1 MPSAPAAT
9 AAGGSGDGHAGPRR
23 CSVPGVHWGAGT
35 LSPGR
40 FRVVPVLVVLTLV
53 AAAGAAAGSTPR
65 RMMTAPARFLF
76 PGTFGD
82 VQPAAAKAPASTVPP
97 CQPSASLHQLAA
109 EVLVVGL
116 PNVTD
121 SSSPLVDE
129 VLQLGV
135 GGVYLSGDN
144 VDTRVQAT
152 SLIADLKQRSPH
164 PLIVSTDEEP
174 GRVTSFGQIIGYT
187 PSARRLAK
195 EQTAADVRQLART
208 QATGLASMGVT
219 LDLAPVADLDGGP
232 ADGTIGDRSFST
244 DPAVASQ
251 YSYAYALGLA
261 DKGVGAVAKHFPG
274 RAQAQGD
281 DHLGKITSSET
292 LDQLTGSDLKPFAD
306 LIHDGIP
313 VVMVSNVDYLGL
325 DATEPASMSPRAYQL
340 LRQMGFQGVAIT
352 DSVGMG
358 AVNQRWDWSEA
369 AVKAIESGADGVLTT
384 DGTFAK
390 DMVHGLVV
398 AVQKGEL
405 SQDRLEQAAGR
416 MMALAGGDPLAFACQ
431 SVALPKLQPQ
441 P

>member
-1 MPSAPAAT
+1 VVALLAA
-9 AAGGSGDGHAGPRR
+9 
-23 CSVPGVHWGAGT
+23 
-35 LSPGR
+35 
-40 FRVVPVLVVLTLV
+40 LTLM
-53 AAAGAAAGSTPR
+53 AAAGAATGSTPTR
-65 RMMTAPARFLF
+65 VVSAPVRFFFPGVFDDVQTAAAPA
-76 PGTFGD
+76 PTT
-82 VQPAAAKAPASTVPP
+82 TVPP
-97 CQPSASLHQLAA
+97 CQPSASLHERAA

-116 PNVTD
+116 PNVTEPT
-121 SSSPLVDE
+121 SPLVNE

-135 GGVYLSGDN
+135 GGVYISGAN
-144 VDTRVQAT
+144 VDTRAQAT
-152 SLIADLKQRSPH
+152 RLISDLKQRSPH

-174 GRVTSFGQIIGYT
+174 GRVTSFGQVIGYT
-187 PSARRLAK
+187 SSARRLASQ
-195 EQTAADVRQLART
+195 QTPAYVRQLAQT

-232 ADGTIGDRSFST
+232 SDGTIGDRSFST
-244 DPAVASQ
+244 DPAVAAQFS
-251 YSYAYALGLA
+251 YSYALGLA
-261 DKGVGAVAKHFPG
+261 DKGVAAVAKHFPG

-292 LDQLTGSDLKPFAD
+292 LDQLTATDLKPFAD
-306 LIHDGIP
+306 LIHQGIP

-325 DATEPASMSPRAYQL
+325 DPVEPASMSPRAYQL

-405 SQDRLEQAAGR
+405 SEDRLNQAAAR
-416 MMALAGGDPLAFACQ
+416 MIALAGGDPMAFACQ
-431 SVALPKLQPQ
+431 SVQLPKLQPQ